1 MPGLFCGHCMDEPCS
16 CDAPKCEDCH
26 SGNGVGGCTLS
37 GMASDPVGKTCF
49 EPAGEV
55 PRLKAEIEVLK
66 KRLAD
71 WDLFRDQFA
80 DITYHEQ
87 AMGCGVEDVG
97 MDRYDACR
105 YGWHQAL
112 DKVSERM
119 PEATE

>member
-1 MPGLFCGHCMDEPCS
+1 MFCEHCMDEPCK

-26 SGNGVGGCTLS
+26 NGNGVGGCTLS
-37 GMASDPVGKTCF
+37 GMANDPVTKVCF

-66 KRLAD
+66 KRLAE
-71 WDLFRDQFA
+71 WDLFRDQFT
-80 DITYHEQ
+80 DITYHEH

-105 YGWHQAL
+105 YGWDQAL
-112 DKVSERM
+112 DRVSERM
-119 PEATE
+119 PEVVE